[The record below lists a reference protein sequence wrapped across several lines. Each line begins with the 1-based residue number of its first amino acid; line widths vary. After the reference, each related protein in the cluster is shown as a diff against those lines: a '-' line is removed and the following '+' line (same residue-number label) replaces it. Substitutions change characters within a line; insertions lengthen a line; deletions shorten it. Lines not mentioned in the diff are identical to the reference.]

1 VPFREAVRIAISF
14 GPPRGGSSAAYV
26 RQSEGYRMMTLSS
39 LFDLERQPL
48 VDARTELIRGVLD
61 GFRSRPRSLKP

>member
-1 VPFREAVRIAISF
+1 
-14 GPPRGGSSAAYV
+14 
-26 RQSEGYRMMTLSS
+26 MMTLSS